1 MKNIFNTIKTFI
13 NNILLFIKNMLSSN
27 KPESSKRV
35 AGLLLISTVIYCDIY
50 CTHNKIIVAPDIVKL
65 SLIIGAI
72 LLGVEALAKI
82 FTGFKNNKST

>member
-1 MKNIFNTIKTFI
+1 MKKLLQFI
-13 NNILLFIKNMLSSN
+13 NNMLSSD

-72 LLGVEALAKI
+72 LLGVEVLAKI

>member
-1 MKNIFNTIKTFI
+1 MKKLLQFI
-13 NNILLFIKNMLSSN
+13 VNMLSSD

-35 AGLLLISTVIYCDIY
+35 GGLFLIGTVIYCDIY

-72 LLGVEALAKI
+72 LLGVEILAKV
-82 FTGFKNNKST
+82 FTSFKNNKNI